1 MVYVVVASL
10 EREAER
16 KEHSVSQ
23 VAKEG
28 PGSGGHVR
36 FPSFLSR
43 NIMRARAPCSPS
55 RIFVSPPPL
64 FPCLSA
70 KYTPLS
76 LHFSFPLLNPFR
88 HGGGEQV
95 SALGVAGRLHKE
107 QEGGKGWRAELGLG
121 GRGQSMG
128 IFMRCTVP
136 SLPTHPS
143 FLRSRCFLISLT
155 TLPHF
160 PLAPLAI
167 AIALFTVFGMDVDT
181 ATATTGNLW

>member
-1 MVYVVVASL
+1 MR
-10 EREAER
+10 ERPRGKSTQSVKSR
-16 KEHSVSQ
+16 KRARAAAAMSVS
-23 VAKEG
+23 
-28 PGSGGHVR
+28 
-36 FPSFLSR
+36 PSFLSR
-43 NIMRARAPCSPS
+43 NIMRARSLSLKDFGLPS
-55 RIFVSPPPL
+55 LSL